1 MSIQLQNVPRFADYV
16 ARNPKD
22 IDKVTDD
29 FFVRPSRN
37 FGFFRFLITVAVYL
51 RFLARDGFIERI
63 VALLP

>member
-29 FFVRPSRN
+29 FLLGLLVISD
-37 FGFFRFLITVAVYL
+37 FLH
-51 RFLARDGFIERI
+51 FL
-63 VALLP
+63 